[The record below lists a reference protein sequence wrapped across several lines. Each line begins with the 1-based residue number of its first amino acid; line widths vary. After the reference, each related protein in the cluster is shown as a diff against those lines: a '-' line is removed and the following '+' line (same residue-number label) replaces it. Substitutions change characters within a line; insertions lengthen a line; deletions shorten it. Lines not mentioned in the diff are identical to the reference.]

1 MKKLA
6 PVFILIVLSIGI
18 RAQQRPLSTLF
29 MTNPFAINP
38 ALAGTH
44 NYFQVVSN
52 NRFQWVGFEDAPITN
67 TLSIFGPTV
76 NYPMGWGGTISYD
89 VAGAVSIGSAHGSYA
104 YYYPI
109 NEDLKV
115 SMGLN
120 LGIMQYRIDLSK
132 VSLRQP
138 GDPIYHSTQE
148 TRYLPDASV
157 GVYFYTSTYN
167 IGFIATNLLNNKIKI
182 GEEPTGLSRLKSHFY
197 LTGGYKYFINREWSL
212 EPTFILKKVTPA
224 PYQLDVNL
232 RGWYRNLAWFGVSF
246 RTSEALSLLAGYIYE
261 NKIQIGYAYDII
273 FNPLRKYNFG
283 SHELILSYKFNRI
296 KD

>member
-1 MKKLA
+1 MKRVA
-6 PVFILIVLSIGI
+6 PILILLVLGLCLK
-18 RAQQRPLSTLF
+18 AQQKPLTTLF

-44 NYFQVVSN
+44 NYFQVISN
-52 NRFQWVGFEDAPITN
+52 NRFQWVGFDNAPITN

-104 YYYPI
+104 YYYPV

-120 LGIMQYRIDLSK
+120 LGILQYSIDMTKITL
-132 VSLRQP
+132 QNTA
-138 GDPIYHSTQE
+138 DPVYYSAQE

-157 GVYFYTSTYN
+157 GFYLYSSTYN
-167 IGFIATNLLNNKIKI
+167 VGFVATNLLNNKVKI
-182 GEEPTGLSRLKSHFY
+182 GEDPSGKSRLKSHYY
-197 LTGGYKYFINREWSL
+197 LTGGYKYFINREWSI
-212 EPTFILKKVTPA
+212 EPTFILKKVFPS
-224 PYQLDVNL
+224 PFQLDINV
-232 RGWYRNLAWFGVSF
+232 RGWYRNMVWFGTSY
-246 RTSEALSLLAGYIYE
+246 RTGEALSILAGYVYE
-261 NKIQIGYAYDII
+261 NKIQIGYAYDIVLS
-273 FNPLRKYNFG
+273 PLGKYNFG

>member
-1 MKKLA
+1 MKKLT
-6 PVFILIVLSIGI
+6 PFIILLALGLGL
-18 RAQQRPLSTLF
+18 RAQQRPLTTLF

-44 NYFQVVSN
+44 NYFQVISN
-52 NRFQWVGFEDAPITN
+52 NRFQWVGFDNAPITN

-120 LGIMQYRIDLSK
+120 LGIMQYRIDMSK
-132 VSLRQP
+132 VSVQDP
-138 GDPIYHSTQE
+138 GDPVYMNAQE
-148 TRYLPDASV
+148 TRYLPDATIGAYLYS
-157 GVYFYTSTYN
+157 STYN
-167 IGFIATNLLNNKIKI
+167 IGFVATNLINNKIKV
-182 GEEPTGLSRLKSHFY
+182 GEQPTGLSKLKSHFY
-197 LTGGYKYFINREWSL
+197 LTGGYKYFINREWSV

-224 PYQLDVNL
+224 PYQLDFNV
-232 RGWYRNLAWFGVSF
+232 RGWYRNMTWFGVSY
-246 RTSEALSLLAGYIYE
+246 RTGEAISILAGYIYE
-261 NKIQIGYAYDII
+261 NKIQIGYSYDII
-273 FNPLRKYNFG
+273 INPIGKYNYG